1 MKKSLT
7 VKQKNTLSRITIDR
21 RLKPSN
27 ESNDGTRITLTN
39 ARNVSPSASLQDMQT
54 SSKPS
59 VHIPGIVVMRT
70 PHGK

>member
-1 MKKSLT
+1 MMNSALFAKIAMFGIVNQLAK
-7 VKQKNTLSRITIDR
+7 
-21 RLKPSN
+21 
-27 ESNDGTRITLTN
+27 SNDGTRITLTN